1 MKMKSIKLAKAK
13 STRFGRMLCRLFGDE
28 CGAVMMEYVVVGVL
42 VVAAAVA
49 IVMVFGRSIRQK
61 FHVMV
66 GTLDG
71 DPKTVAEQVQGDR
84 ETNMGDADTALETGD
99 TIGNEQAE

>member
-1 MKMKSIKLAKAK
+1 MKMKAIKIAKAK

-71 DPKTVAEQVQGDR
+71 DPKAVAEQVAQDR
-84 ETNMGDADTALETGD
+84 QTNTDDADDALDTGN
-99 TIGNEQAE
+99 TIGNEQAQ